1 MDIATKT
8 ATTLVREKSR
18 RTALGREAWLKAA
31 RAALI
36 REGIGGVEIGKLA
49 RKLQAT
55 RGGFYWF
62 FTSRK
67 QLLDN
72 LLSDWEETNS
82 AGLKAIIRDRGSNG
96 IAEFDA
102 LCDL

>member
-1 MDIATKT
+1 MDAAAKSSVVIKQPKGRKT
-8 ATTLVREKSR
+8 P
-18 RTALGREAWLKAA
+18 LGGGAWLAPA

-36 REGIGGVEIGKLA
+36 NDGIGGVEVGKLA
-49 RKLQAT
+49 RKLRAT

-72 LLSDWEETNS
+72 LLTDWEDNNS
-82 AGLKAIIRDRGSNG
+82 AAFKSIIRDRGANG
-96 IAEFDA
+96 TAEI
-102 LCDL
+102 